1 MFNLSALQYVSTD
14 WLRLKSHLFPSIY
27 PVGFSNLQHCWP
39 RQSAISYTHPTTQ
52 VSFPNKC
59 YAVGPR
65 PAIDVE
71 RDELQR
77 WRSAVCVA
85 ASQIDESD
93 VIISEQREGTC
104 FSKIGTITLLY
115 EHSICYFLCIF
126 VAFPKLLRSVYTG
139 VDFCMKL
146 FAVSIVQRADELQ
159 TVLMEMVKQDSRHQL
174 SAK

>member
-1 MFNLSALQYVSTD
+1 M
-14 WLRLKSHLFPSIY
+14 
-27 PVGFSNLQHCWP
+27 
-39 RQSAISYTHPTTQ
+39 SYTHPTTQ

-93 VIISEQREGTC
+93 VIISEQREVTC
-104 FSKIGTITLLY
+104 FSKIGTITLL
-115 EHSICYFLCIF
+115 
-126 VAFPKLLRSVYTG
+126 SVYTG

-174 SAK
+174 SAKGELKEL